1 MNNNMI
7 DEIELFRSMIKH
19 HATMIGWLI
28 KNKKVEKLDDKLVLY
43 TQKEVKPQYI
53 QTYKGGISINRWD
66 ENFTE
71 INLRNGSF
79 NELIAEGFEIFNY
92 SNSREGLCL
101 TSQIGKILVHHY
113 DILGDIWFP
122 DGFPRLKG
130 EEAMAYIKWLESKHD
145 YLREHDYNFTLN
157 VSVQGYIGLSGFSY
171 YQPKIIE
178 NIKKFGIFAY
188 KPLYKQIEWTFELV
202 EKYKDQIVWERLMDD
217 SNLIWEEEML
227 VKYDKYIP
235 YQKYENAPDYPYDD
249 NSSRRLE
256 DYDHFGFLS
265 NTFLHEHI
273 DVLDWE
279 KVLER
284 CKFSWNKEELDY
296 FCRYVLNHD
305 EKYTSPDIF
314 NGRYGRPTYDV
325 EAILGNEYFNWDAE
339 KLYAYLQLHDDF
351 WNSIP
356 GYKRL
361 HKIFMQIPNVK
372 ELAQPH
378 VKDEKFWD
386 IVSYNH
392 DFDYDELSKE
402 FTIDN
407 IKKNLKD
414 WSTPI
419 KNKFIGMQRTPDT
432 NYSFYWVITKWD
444 EMHTHK
450 NIPLTYELAKYLQ
463 SIDITIGGTYC
474 ESDGGYVEE
483 DHRNQVWNGL
493 KFFTGHHIESEE
505 DMIKIINDIE
515 LLDSFLT
522 LDNTCNLDI
531 LSYMMKVFFNKTSLQ
546 EYLDI
551 VNQMKDWDIIREFK
565 D

>member
-1 MNNNMI
+1 MI

-256 DYDHFGFLS
+256 DYNHLGFLS
-265 NTFLHEHI
+265 NTFLREHI
-273 DVLDWE
+273 DVLDWRE
-279 KVLER
+279 VLEK
-284 CKFSWNKEELDY
+284 CKFCWNNEDLDY
-296 FCRYVLNHD
+296 FCRYVLNHTRG
-305 EKYTSPDIF
+305 KYGSPLH
-314 NGRYGRPTYDV
+314 DV
-325 EAILGNEYFNWDAE
+325 KAILNNEFFDWDAE

-351 WNSIP
+351 WNSIQ
-356 GYKRL
+356 GYRRL
-361 HKIFMQIPNVK
+361 YKIFMQIPNVR
-372 ELAQPH
+372 ELAKPH
-378 VKDEKFWD
+378 LKDEKFWD